1 MKKNP
6 QSQSGIF
13 APRVIGAFLLCS
25 AGVFLAMFGF
35 AAAIPDRKTQLRSER
50 PNELSAAILPA
61 PQFKPDSKST
71 RKNFVAQT
79 NSGWSIVSSP
89 NLNTGSLEN
98 SITAVACISDS
109 DCWAVGEYRTDLFR
123 TLI

>member
-1 MKKNP
+1 
-6 QSQSGIF
+6 
-13 APRVIGAFLLCS
+13 
-25 AGVFLAMFGF
+25 MFGF
-35 AAAIPDRKTQLRSER
+35 AAAIPDKKTQLRSER

-61 PQFKPDSKST
+61 PLISVDSNRS
-71 RKNFVAQT
+71 KNFVAQT

-89 NLNTGSLEN
+89 NINTGSLEN